1 MIWSEISDDVDAVS
15 RCCRTLRAF
24 IFLIVVIFF
33 FIVIPAGAEE
43 FPVIE
48 TGYTYVD
55 GDTCDV
61 FSYPATDKFSHMGL
75 SGGMVAY
82 SKDKD
87 PLIYIWDSGT
97 GETKTFD
104 TTEVAVKKDDWFS
117 FWMEIKCLD
126 ISDGVVYYSLSTHR
140 TTPTGT
146 SASTE
151 GLFSFDGEN
160 NEKIFD
166 HLVVNLCADNDLV
179 LIEDFSWYDWEE
191 FTNLNRLRIYSH
203 DTGEMI
209 TIDDCGETNDH
220 IGLGDGN
227 AAVAII
233 VLSSESGVRIPEDG
247 VTVFRLPPDFS
258 EGSVETVTIPS
269 STGYSYREGSMIVS
283 RDCFSGDILIW
294 SKEVSANAN
303 GSGEDGWNIL
313 YATDLNT
320 LEDIVI
326 DRIEEPIEEINEP
339 MDNFD
344 LFGFYSYAVDGD
356 DLIYRKDD
364 RIFLY
369 HIPDG
374 EKKEIRITGNDEFEV
389 GDIIEFDEGQL
400 LVRAYPKDY
409 PGYDPNE
416 YEIWFIDLNPVINPD
431 EAGETGIATTG
442 STEPGKTEA
451 PLSPV
456 VSVFSLLTAAVVFAG
471 LRGKR

>member
-1 MIWSEISDDVDAVS
+1 MLSIA
-15 RCCRTLRAF
+15 
-24 IFLIVVIFF
+24 VIFF
-33 FIVIPAGAEE
+33 LLAIPAGAEE

-61 FSYPATDKFSHMGL
+61 FSYPAVDKFSHTGL
-75 SGGMVAY
+75 SGGKVAY

-104 TTEVAVKKDDWFS
+104 TTEVAVKKDDWIS

-126 ISDGVVYYSLSTHR
+126 ISEGVVYYSLSTHR
-140 TTPTGT
+140 ATHTGT

-166 HLVVNLCADNDLV
+166 HLVDNLRGDEGLV
-179 LIEDFSWYDWEE
+179 FIEDASWFDQED

-203 DTGEMI
+203 ETGEMI
-209 TIDDCGETNDH
+209 TIDDCGDINDL
-220 IGLGDGN
+220 IGFGDGN
-227 AAVAII
+227 AAVAITT
-233 VLSSESGVRIPEDG
+233 LSSKSGIRIPEDG
-247 VTVFRLPPDFS
+247 VTVFRLSPDFN

-294 SKEVSANAN
+294 SKEVSANPN

-320 LEDIVI
+320 LEDTVI
-326 DRIEEPIEEINEP
+326 DRIEEPIEEIIEP
-339 MDNFD
+339 GDIFD
-344 LFGFYSYAVDGD
+344 SFGFYSYAVDGD
-356 DLIYRKDD
+356 YLIYRKDD

-389 GDIIEFDEGQL
+389 GDIIEFDAGQL
-400 LVRAYPKDY
+400 LVRAYPKEY
-409 PGYDPNE
+409 SGYEPSK
-416 YEIWFIDLNPVINPD
+416 YEIWFVDLNPYINPT
-431 EAGETGIATTG
+431 GTSETGTTLPATSASETRE
-442 STEPGKTEA
+442 TPVLLVVPGLA
-451 PLSPV
+451 VLIV
-456 VSVFSLLTAAVVFAG
+456 FVLFAFSLW
-471 LRGKR
+471 RKR

>member
-1 MIWSEISDDVDAVS
+1 MLSIA
-15 RCCRTLRAF
+15 
-24 IFLIVVIFF
+24 VIFF
-33 FIVIPAGAEE
+33 LLAIPAGAEE

-61 FSYPATDKFSHMGL
+61 FSYPAVDKFSHMGL
-75 SGGMVAY
+75 RGGKVAY

-104 TTEVAVKKDDWFS
+104 TTEVAVKKDDWIS

-126 ISDGVVYYSLSTHR
+126 ISDGVVYYSLATHT

-191 FTNLNRLRIYSH
+191 FTNLNRLRIYSR

-227 AAVAII
+227 AAVAIT

-247 VTVFRLPPDFS
+247 VTVFRLPLDFT
-258 EGSVETVTIPS
+258 EESVETVTIPS

-303 GSGEDGWNIL
+303 ANGSGEDGWNIL

-320 LEDIVI
+320 LEDTVI

-344 LFGFYSYAVDGD
+344 RFGFYSYSVDGD
-356 DLIYRKDD
+356 YLIYRKGDQ
-364 RIFLY
+364 IFLY

-374 EKKEIRITGNDEFEV
+374 DRKEIRITGNDEFRV
-389 GDIIEFDEGQL
+389 GDIIEFDEGEL
-400 LVRAYPKDY
+400 LVRAYPKEFT
-409 PGYDPNE
+409 GYEPSK
-416 YEIWFIDLNPVINPD
+416 YEIWFVDLNPYINPKGTS
-431 EAGETGIATTG
+431 ESGTTVPATSASETRETPVLLVV
-442 STEPGKTEA
+442 PGLA
-451 PLSPV
+451 VLIV
-456 VSVFSLLTAAVVFAG
+456 FALFAFSLWRKG
-471 LRGKR
+471 